1 MVNRIA
7 LASFV
12 AIFAAGFVAAATPF
26 FPAPALA
33 GAMPGGNAAKGKTI
47 FSAQCAACHSVVAG
61 QNGIGPSLNDVY
73 GDPAASVPGFQF
85 SPALKSA
92 HIVWTAAALD
102 KFLANPQADV
112 PGTKM
117 PYMGMP
123 NAQKRADVIAYLATV
138 GDKK

>member
-1 MVNRIA
+1 MANRIA

-12 AIFAAGFVAAATPF
+12 AVATACFTAG
-26 FPAPALA
+26 ALA
-33 GAMPGGNAAKGKTI
+33 GAMPAGNAAKGKTI

-61 QNGIGPSLNDVY
+61 QNGIGPSLYGVY
-73 GDPAASVPGFQF
+73 GEPAASVKGFQF

-102 KFLANPQADV
+102 KFLTNPQADV

-123 NAQKRADVIAYLATV
+123 NAQKRANVIAYLATV

>member
-1 MVNRIA
+1 MFKRLVIPV
-7 LASFV
+7 L
-12 AIFAAGFVAAATPF
+12 VAAL
-26 FPAPALA
+26 PAIALA
-33 GAMPGGNAAKGKTI
+33 GAMPAGNAAKGKSI
-47 FSAQCAACHSVVAG
+47 FAAQCAACHSVAAG
-61 QNGIGPSLNDVY
+61 QNGIGPSLDGVY
-73 GDPAASVPGFQF
+73 DKPAASVTGFQF

-123 NAQKRADVIAYLATV
+123 NPAKRADVIAYLETLGGA
-138 GDKK
+138 GK

>member
-1 MVNRIA
+1 MFKRLVIPV
-7 LASFV
+7 L
-12 AIFAAGFVAAATPF
+12 VAAL
-26 FPAPALA
+26 PAIALA
-33 GAMPGGNAAKGKTI
+33 GAMPAGNAAKGKSI
-47 FSAQCAACHSVVAG
+47 FAAQCAACHSVAAG
-61 QNGIGPSLNDVY
+61 QNGIGPSLDGVY
-73 GDPAASVPGFQF
+73 GKPAASVTGFQF

-123 NAQKRADVIAYLATV
+123 NPAKRADVIAYLETLGGA
-138 GDKK
+138 GK